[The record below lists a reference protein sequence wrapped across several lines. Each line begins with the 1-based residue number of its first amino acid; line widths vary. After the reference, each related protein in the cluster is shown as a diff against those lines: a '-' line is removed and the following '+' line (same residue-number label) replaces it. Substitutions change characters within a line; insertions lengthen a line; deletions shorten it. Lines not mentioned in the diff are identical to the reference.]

1 MMQATSKPFTKT
13 EEHCIRACPDLS
25 QINACIQMLEESS
38 ESISKLAQVHSLMGN
53 EIRLKILY
61 IIFKEHQVC
70 VCDISDILHMAAS
83 PVSQHLKKLKDS
95 GLVQNKKVGQTIFY
109 SVAIDYM
116 ETLLPTFIQ
125 ITKNKLQ
132 TA

>member
-1 MMQATSKPFTKT
+1 MMQTTNKSVAKT
-13 EEHCIRACPDLS
+13 QEHCIRSCPDLT

-38 ESISKLAQVHSLMGN
+38 QSISKLAKVHALMGN

-61 IIFKEHQVC
+61 IIFKEQKVC

-95 GLVQNKKVGQTIFY
+95 GLVQYDKVGQTIFY

>member
-1 MMQATSKPFTKT
+1 MQAATRPNTKT
-13 EEHCIRACPDLS
+13 EEHCIRVCPDLN
-25 QINACIQMLEESS
+25 QINGCIQMLEESS
-38 ESISKLAQVHSLMGN
+38 ESINKLAQVHALMGN

-61 IIFKEHQVC
+61 IIFKEQKVC

-83 PVSQHLKKLKDS
+83 PISQHLKKLKDS
-95 GLVQNKKVGQTIFY
+95 GLVQNEKVGQTIFY

>member
-1 MMQATSKPFTKT
+1 MQASTKPITKT
-13 EEHCIRACPDLS
+13 EEHCIRACPDLT
-25 QINACIQMLEESS
+25 QINGCIQMLEESS
-38 ESISKLAQVHSLMGN
+38 ESIHKLAQVHSLMGN

-61 IIFKEHQVC
+61 IIFKEQKAC

-83 PVSQHLKKLKDS
+83 PISQHLKKLKDS
-95 GLVQNKKVGQTIFY
+95 GLVQNEKSGQTIFY
-109 SVAIDYM
+109 SVASDYM

-132 TA
+132 TV